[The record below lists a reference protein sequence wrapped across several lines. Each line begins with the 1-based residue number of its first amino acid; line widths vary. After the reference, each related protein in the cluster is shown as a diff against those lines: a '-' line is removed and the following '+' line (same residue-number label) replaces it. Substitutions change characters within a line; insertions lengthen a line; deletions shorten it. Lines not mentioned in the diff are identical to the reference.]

1 MRESRKP
8 PSFIRKPRR
17 LILRGFFVFGVFGI
31 IGVIGVFGKFGV
43 IGKFG
48 IYIELPKAK
57 LLKVLTFFLWKEY
70 WIVFGFVNM

>member
-17 LILRGFFVFGVFGI
+17 LILRGFFVFGG
-31 IGVIGVFGKFGV
+31 IGVIRKFGV

-48 IYIELPKAK
+48 IIG
-57 LLKVLTFFLWKEY
+57 
-70 WIVFGFVNM
+70 IIGII